1 MFGKLL
7 MKISEKMEE
16 WIQKK
21 PEEKVPVDI
30 ERNDLKNQEDLSTTE
45 SDTIKLWDYGDGE
58 FLKPR
63 DKILQN
69 IFPGSV
75 PGILMIN
82 DSKILNNTPFDPIL
96 NDLTINKS
104 DNCFLDF

>member
-1 MFGKLL
+1 MFGELL

-21 PEEKVPVDI
+21 PEEKVPVNI
-30 ERNDLKNQEDLSTTE
+30 ERKDLKNQEDLSTTK
-45 SDTIKLWDYGDGE
+45 SDTIKLWDYDDSE
-58 FLKPR
+58 FLMHS

-82 DSKILNNTPFDPIL
+82 DSKILKNTPFDPIL

>member
-7 MKISEKMEE
+7 MKISEKMEKG
-16 WIQKK
+16 IQKK
-21 PEEKVPVDI
+21 PEEKFPVNI

-45 SDTIKLWDYGDGE
+45 SDTIKLWDCGDSE
-58 FLKPR
+58 FLMHR

-75 PGILMIN
+75 PGISMLD
-82 DSKILNNTPFDPIL
+82 DS
-96 NDLTINKS
+96 
-104 DNCFLDF
+104 

>member
-7 MKISEKMEE
+7 MKISEKMEKG
-16 WIQKK
+16 IQKK
-21 PEEKVPVDI
+21 PEEKFPVNI

-45 SDTIKLWDYGDGE
+45 SDTIKLWDYGDSE
-58 FLKPR
+58 FLMHR

-75 PGILMIN
+75 PGISMLD
-82 DSKILNNTPFDPIL
+82 DS
-96 NDLTINKS
+96 
-104 DNCFLDF
+104 